1 MCAWI
6 GAVCRMLLAVGLG
19 LEISWVALTILPMI
33 IPEKALM
40 LYPLY
45 VLIGT
50 SLLMMSA
57 LYLFNPV
64 VKRQCASI

>member
-1 MCAWI
+1 
-6 GAVCRMLLAVGLG
+6 MLLAVGLG
-19 LEISWVALTILPMI
+19 LEISWVALTISPMI

-64 VKRQCASI
+64 VKRKCASI